1 MIMIFMHFSEE
12 FIKGP
17 HQKQMNNK
25 CSTNKK
31 HKTSFF
37 NFENSCKTGK
47 AKGHCAKYLGLQYW
61 SNKTKIIPKKPLCV
75 QTDEDTVHAAVNGP
89 VM

>member
-47 AKGHCAKYLGLQYW
+47 AKGHCAKYLGL
-61 SNKTKIIPKKPLCV
+61 
-75 QTDEDTVHAAVNGP
+75 
-89 VM
+89 